1 MRVWC
6 AVLLALCFVAVAA
19 DAQPGRWSLKP
30 SPQLGLRG
38 GYDYDIDV
46 WSAGGQARWPFG
58 RRGSYQ
64 LVPSGDVFFAAGA
77 ADWQGNADVIFS
89 PGPRGG
95 FYFGFG
101 LGYSSRAV
109 DGAQVFNRLVGLNL
123 ARRLYMEGR
132 WTNIAGKNIF
142 RLAVGYNLSFGKKR
156 DEAESIF
163 DARSPLAPTG
173 GN

>member
-6 AVLLALCFVAVAA
+6 AGLLALCICAVAV
-19 DAQPGRWSLKP
+19 DAQRGRWSLKP

-38 GYDYDIDV
+38 GYDYDIDA
-46 WSAGGQARWPFG
+46 WSVGGQARWPFG

-64 LVPSGDVFFAAGA
+64 FAPSGDVFFAAGA
-77 ADWQGNADVIFS
+77 ADWQGNMDLIFS

-101 LGYSSRAV
+101 IGYSSRAV
-109 DGAQVFNRLVGLNL
+109 DGTQVFNRLVGLNL
-123 ARRLYMEGR
+123 ARRLYLEGR
-132 WTNIAGKNIF
+132 WTNVAAKNIF
-142 RLAVGYNLSFGKKR
+142 RLAVGYNVSFGKEW

-163 DARSPLAPTG
+163 DARSPPFSSG
-173 GN
+173 GH